1 MTDITPLDTP
11 TMTGNFESD
20 YTDLCRHYQ
29 LSSAEWPKLRRIG
42 YPLPPL
48 PMPIELT
55 KHASD
60 QQIQASIPAS
70 VVEIPVQS
78 NLARSDSQSAS
89 QPLIGNTSFTNMIAA
104 ASSAAEFTVMIHP
117 ASSTET
123 VEDKSGLSTVPL
135 EQSLGSSSALPITSI
150 PSIPSVSALISST
163 APDDAV
169 EASTNAPDK
178 YFSRYKFQ
186 PTVCIESR
194 EGDEDEEIYK
204 VEVRGWKM
212 STKVLEILSLSLTS
226 CSTITNLV
234 LWNCNLNE
242 GHFPSILSAVL
253 TANIKTLALDQN
265 PAIPEH
271 LYALLLSEDS
281 LVKHLSLR
289 MNRITCAG
297 AKAIASTLKL
307 SRIIVSLNFW
317 CNSIGKDGAA
327 ELAEALKFNQTL
339 SSLSL
344 AKNMIGDEGV
354 AAFAKVL
361 SNIPLQNEELVARKK
376 AVADLDKLRREQEED
391 PMIKKAKS
399 RVGNGFGRNFN
410 GKKSEEN
417 LSKTTTNL
425 DPKIGPGAKKG
436 GGGMAGG
443 AANVSSA
450 AIAGGKAAVN
460 AKGGAPT
467 AAKKTPE
474 APAAAAAT
482 VKKGAPAATP
492 AAADKAGKDK
502 KAGGAAVAAAAPA
515 AKGAAGKKGAKVEET
530 KEEVEESNELGS
542 LNEPV
547 FENNGQWYVIGN
559 RTLNNINMRQNGIT
573 ETSLKLLIEVLAE
586 QDLSDEATPEG
597 MLGLFRV
604 AILENNIS
612 KDNALYL
619 QLQNLL
625 DARSPFAEQTPLE
638 KEKSAADEE
647 NDEKSRDAE

>member
-1 MTDITPLDTP
+1 MTDITALDAP
-11 TMTGNFESD
+11 AMTGNFESD
-20 YTDLCRHYQ
+20 YADLCRHFQ
-29 LSSAEWPKLRRIG
+29 LSSEECPKLRRIG
-42 YPLPPL
+42 HPLPPL
-48 PMPIELT
+48 PMPVELT
-55 KHASD
+55 KHASE
-60 QQIQASIPAS
+60 QQIQTSIPAS
-70 VVEIPVQS
+70 AVENPVQS

-89 QPLIGNTSFTNMIAA
+89 QPLVGNTSFTNMVAA
-104 ASSAAEFTVMIHP
+104 ASTAAEFTVTIHP

-123 VEDKSGLSTVPL
+123 VDDKSIPL
-135 EQSLGSSSALPITSI
+135 EQSGLGSSPALPITST
-150 PSIPSVSALISST
+150 PSIPSISGLTSSATLG
-163 APDDAV
+163 DAV
-169 EASTNAPDK
+169 EASTNAHDK
-178 YFSRYKFQ
+178 YFSRYKFR
-186 PTVCIESR
+186 PTICIESR
-194 EGDEDEEIYK
+194 DGDEDEEIYK
-204 VEVRGWKM
+204 VEVRGWKT

-234 LWNCNLNE
+234 LWNCNLNDS
-242 GHFPSILSAVL
+242 HFPSILSAVL

-265 PAIPEH
+265 PAIPGH

-307 SRIIVSLNFW
+307 SRMIVSLNFW

-361 SNIPLQNEELVARKK
+361 SNIPLQNEELVVRKK

-425 DPKIGPGAKKG
+425 DPKVGAGAKKG
-436 GGGMAGG
+436 GGGMTGG

-450 AIAGGKAAVN
+450 AIAGGKTAVN

-515 AKGAAGKKGAKVEET
+515 AKGAAGKKGAKVEEA

-559 RTLNNINMRQNGIT
+559 RTLNNVNLRQNGIT
-573 ETSLKLLIEVLAE
+573 ETSLKLLIDVLAE

-604 AILENNIS
+604 AIQENNIS
-612 KDNALYL
+612 KDNALHL

-625 DARSPFAEQTPLE
+625 DARSPFAEQIPLE
-638 KEKSAADEE
+638 KDKNAAEE
-647 NDEKSRDAE
+647 DNDEKSRDAE